1 MDHEISVPIQLFI
14 NAQQEVYAKKLRF
27 FLSLKLLYRSGKA
40 RLDHGEL
47 LFLELTEGIRSRKT
61 TLKYIKSLVEKGW
74 LQYNAKTGYYII
86 KSFDRIRKENGWN
99 VRLSFP
105 VDFNSYMNI
114 KAITGAILYAYLH
127 KDFWR
132 KVRRKKSVQ
141 IKGSTYH
148 FLSPYFNWKETPAP
162 ISVLGACNIFNISP
176 STASRLKDCAFK
188 QHLLEVRKNYGAT
201 VPNKKAMEYC
211 LDYNDRRNNIV
222 FQQGNYRFQ
231 LIDTILPLF
240 LFKKRQKLKT

>member
-1 MDHEISVPIQLFI
+1 MNQEISVPIEFFI
-14 NAQQEVYAKKLRF
+14 HAQQKGYAKKLQF

-40 RLDHGEL
+40 RLNDGEL
-47 LFLELTEGIRSRKT
+47 LFLELTEEIHSRRT
-61 TLKYIKSLVEKGW
+61 TLNYIKFLVEKGW

-86 KSFDRIRKENGWN
+86 KSFDRIRRENNWR

-105 VDFNSYMNI
+105 VDFDSYRNI
-114 KAITGAILYAYLH
+114 KAITGAILYGYLH
-127 KDFWR
+127 MDFWR

-148 FLSPYFNWKETPAP
+148 FLSPHFNYKEAPAP
-162 ISVLGACNIFNISP
+162 LSVLGICNIFKISA
-176 STASRLKDCAFK
+176 STASRLKDYAK
-188 QHLLEVRKNYGAT
+188 KHNLLEVRKNYGT
-201 VPNKKAMEYC
+201 IVPNKKAMELC
-211 LDYNDRRNNIV
+211 LKYNDKGSNIV
-222 FQQGNYRFQ
+222 YHQGNYRFQ